1 MDSKISEIDYEQNT
15 DSPVYDTKISAFG
28 GWIRDLREGMCL
40 APAWFRISIMDV
52 NSHYRRFVLGPSWV
66 TLGMSL
72 FVFALGY
79 VYSYLRGMD
88 PNVFIPYL
96 AAGMIG
102 WTFISS
108 SINQGMNVFVKSRK
122 FIENVKLPF
131 HYFVFKTMF
140 DIFYTAI
147 LTFPVFAIC
156 VVVYDVPLYASNWMS
171 LAAIPLYIL
180 SSYSV
185 VVLIG
190 ILHLKVRDIQNP
202 LSNFMRLMFLI
213 TPIIWMVEQRA
224 GSKRAAFVDY
234 NPFYHYLEI
243 FRAPLLGG
251 AAEPIN
257 WIVASSCTAGLFILA
272 CITFILYWRKIHY
285 WV

>member
-1 MDSKISEIDYEQNT
+1 MESNINMVETAQIDL
-15 DSPVYDTKISAFG
+15 PVYDTQVSALG
-28 GWIRDLREGMCL
+28 GWVRDLKEGL
-40 APAWFRISIMDV
+40 SLTPAWLRISIMDV
-52 NSHYRRFVLGPSWV
+52 NSHYRRFFIGPSWV
-66 TLGMSL
+66 TLGMLL

-79 VYSYLRGMD
+79 VYSYLRSMD
-88 PNVFIPYL
+88 PDIFIPYL

-102 WTFISS
+102 WTFIAS

-140 DIFYTAI
+140 DVFYTAV
-147 LTFPVFAIC
+147 LTFPVYLLC
-156 VVVYDVPLYASNWMS
+156 VFLYDVQLQPTLYLSFVA
-171 LAAIPLYIL
+171 LILYMI

-185 VVLIG
+185 IVLIG
-190 ILHLKVRDIQNP
+190 ILHLRVRDIQNP

-213 TPIIWMVEQRA
+213 TPIIWLVELGA
-224 GSKRAAFVDY
+224 GSKRAAFIDY

-243 FRAPLLGG
+243 FRAPMLGDLP
-251 AAEPIN
+251 ERVN
-257 WIVASSCTAGLFILA
+257 WIVAISCTGGLFFLA
-272 CITFILYWRKIHY
+272 CLTFMFCWRKIHY